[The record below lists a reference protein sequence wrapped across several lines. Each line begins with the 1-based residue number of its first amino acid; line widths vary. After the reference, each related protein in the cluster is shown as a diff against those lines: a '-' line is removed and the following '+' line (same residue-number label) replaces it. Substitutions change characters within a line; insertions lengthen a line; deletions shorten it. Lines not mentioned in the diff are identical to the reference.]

1 VVDQLPLDAPEAPRP
16 QFRTLNLLVGRMTT
30 IKLTYWAGLTVWE
43 LWGPRG
49 WSITFAA
56 AASVIAMAWAA
67 WSARH
72 LDPVAGAIPRSI
84 PTVATAFVTAS
95 VVAAPASLPLL
106 LIERQ
111 RSIEGCAQQLT
122 CNPNALFLWVAV
134 FAIGFLVI
142 PAVFAIALRRERP
155 A

>member
-1 VVDQLPLDAPEAPRP
+1 
-16 QFRTLNLLVGRMTT
+16 MTT
-30 IKLTYWAGLTVWE
+30 IKLAYWAALTVWE

-49 WSITFAA
+49 WSIAFAA
-56 AASVIAMAWAA
+56 AASGVAMAWAA
-67 WSARH
+67 WSARQV
-72 LDPVAGAIPRSI
+72 DARAGAIGRSI
-84 PTVATAFVTAS
+84 PTIATAFVTAS

-122 CNPNALFLWVAV
+122 CNPTALVLWVAV

-142 PAVFAIALRRERP
+142 PAVFALALRRGQP